1 MKEKITIRDIA
12 ERAGTSKTT
21 VSFFLNGKTDKMSEE
36 TQARI
41 AQVIKE
47 TNYRPSIAARS
58 LNAKETRLIGVI
70 IGDITNT
77 FANQIVKGI
86 DDFARDNRYQLIV
99 GNSNYNFENEIGFVN
114 RMLAMGVDGF
124 IIQPSSHL
132 AELIPKIKQEN
143 KDVVFI
149 DSQVSMDKEKWVK
162 THYFESILKVATHI
176 NKDRNKEFNMI
187 KPHTIVFSTQ
197 LPKSQ

>member
-77 FANQIVKGI
+77 FALSKSGFRVKVEPT
-86 DDFARDNRYQLIV
+86 L
-99 GNSNYNFENEIGFVN
+99 
-114 RMLAMGVDGF
+114 
-124 IIQPSSHL
+124 SHS
-132 AELIPKIKQEN
+132 A
-143 KDVVFI
+143 
-149 DSQVSMDKEKWVK
+149 
-162 THYFESILKVATHI
+162 
-176 NKDRNKEFNMI
+176 
-187 KPHTIVFSTQ
+187 PHFSTC
-197 LPKSQ
+197 LL

>member
-58 LNAKETRLIGVI
+58 LNAKETRFNWRHHWRYHQHVC
-70 IGDITNT
+70 
-77 FANQIVKGI
+77 QS
-86 DDFARDNRYQLIV
+86 NR
-99 GNSNYNFENEIGFVN
+99 
-114 RMLAMGVDGF
+114 
-124 IIQPSSHL
+124 
-132 AELIPKIKQEN
+132 
-143 KDVVFI
+143 
-149 DSQVSMDKEKWVK
+149 
-162 THYFESILKVATHI
+162 
-176 NKDRNKEFNMI
+176 
-187 KPHTIVFSTQ
+187 
-197 LPKSQ
+197 

>member
-99 GNSNYNFENEIGFVN
+99 GNSNYNFENEKGS
-114 RMLAMGVDGF
+114 RLLA
-124 IIQPSSHL
+124 PSSPSW
-132 AELIPKIKQEN
+132 ELMVLSSSHP
-143 KDVVFI
+143 V
-149 DSQVSMDKEKWVK
+149 
-162 THYFESILKVATHI
+162 ILP
-176 NKDRNKEFNMI
+176 N
-187 KPHTIVFSTQ
+187 
-197 LPKSQ
+197 

>member
-99 GNSNYNFENEIGFVN
+99 GNSNYNFENEKGYVN

-124 IIQPSSHL
+124 IIQPSSHF

-143 KDVVFI
+143 NYNL
-149 DSQVSMDKEKWVK
+149 
-162 THYFESILKVATHI
+162 THLYQILKEFQMEF
-176 NKDRNKEFNMI
+176 KDLL
-187 KPHTIVFSTQ
+187 S
-197 LPKSQ
+197 

>member
-1 MKEKITIRDIA
+1 MKDKITIRDIA

-99 GNSNYNFENEIGFVN
+99 GNSNYNFQNEK
-114 RMLAMGVDGF
+114 R
-124 IIQPSSHL
+124 
-132 AELIPKIKQEN
+132 
-143 KDVVFI
+143 
-149 DSQVSMDKEKWVK
+149 
-162 THYFESILKVATHI
+162 
-176 NKDRNKEFNMI
+176 
-187 KPHTIVFSTQ
+187 
-197 LPKSQ
+197 

>member
-58 LNAKETRLIGVI
+58 LNAKETRLSLEISPTRLPIKSLKELMILQEI
-70 IGDITNT
+70 IVT
-77 FANQIVKGI
+77 
-86 DDFARDNRYQLIV
+86 
-99 GNSNYNFENEIGFVN
+99 S
-114 RMLAMGVDGF
+114 
-124 IIQPSSHL
+124 
-132 AELIPKIKQEN
+132 
-143 KDVVFI
+143 
-149 DSQVSMDKEKWVK
+149 
-162 THYFESILKVATHI
+162 
-176 NKDRNKEFNMI
+176 
-187 KPHTIVFSTQ
+187 
-197 LPKSQ
+197 

>member
-99 GNSNYNFENEIGFVN
+99 GNSNYNF
-114 RMLAMGVDGF
+114 
-124 IIQPSSHL
+124 
-132 AELIPKIKQEN
+132 
-143 KDVVFI
+143 
-149 DSQVSMDKEKWVK
+149 KEKWIRQSHVGNG
-162 THYFESILKVATHI
+162 S
-176 NKDRNKEFNMI
+176 
-187 KPHTIVFSTQ
+187 
-197 LPKSQ
+197 

>member
-1 MKEKITIRDIA
+1 
-12 ERAGTSKTT
+12 
-21 VSFFLNGKTDKMSEE
+21 MSEE

-99 GNSNYNFENEIGFVN
+99 GNSNYNFENEKDTSIACWQWELMV
-114 RMLAMGVDGF
+114 LS
-124 IIQPSSHL
+124 SSH
-132 AELIPKIKQEN
+132 P
-143 KDVVFI
+143 V
-149 DSQVSMDKEKWVK
+149 
-162 THYFESILKVATHI
+162 ILP
-176 NKDRNKEFNMI
+176 N
-187 KPHTIVFSTQ
+187 
-197 LPKSQ
+197 

>member
-99 GNSNYNFENEIGFVN
+99 GNSNYNLKMKKDTSIACWQWELMV
-114 RMLAMGVDGF
+114 LS
-124 IIQPSSHL
+124 SSH
-132 AELIPKIKQEN
+132 P
-143 KDVVFI
+143 V
-149 DSQVSMDKEKWVK
+149 
-162 THYFESILKVATHI
+162 ILP
-176 NKDRNKEFNMI
+176 N
-187 KPHTIVFSTQ
+187 
-197 LPKSQ
+197 

>member
-99 GNSNYNFENEIGFVN
+99 GNSNYNFENEKGYVN
-114 RMLAMGVDGF
+114 RMLQWELMVLS
-124 IIQPSSHL
+124 SSH
-132 AELIPKIKQEN
+132 P
-143 KDVVFI
+143 V
-149 DSQVSMDKEKWVK
+149 
-162 THYFESILKVATHI
+162 ILP
-176 NKDRNKEFNMI
+176 N
-187 KPHTIVFSTQ
+187 
-197 LPKSQ
+197 

>member
-1 MKEKITIRDIA
+1 MLEKFISVRIEVLKGSTMKEKITIRDIA

-99 GNSNYNFENEIGFVN
+99 GNSNYNFENEKGYVN
-114 RMLAMGVDGF
+114 RVGNG
-124 IIQPSSHL
+124 S
-132 AELIPKIKQEN
+132 
-143 KDVVFI
+143 
-149 DSQVSMDKEKWVK
+149 
-162 THYFESILKVATHI
+162 
-176 NKDRNKEFNMI
+176 
-187 KPHTIVFSTQ
+187 
-197 LPKSQ
+197 

>member
-58 LNAKETRLIGVI
+58 LNAKETRL
-70 IGDITNT
+70 
-77 FANQIVKGI
+77 
-86 DDFARDNRYQLIV
+86 YQ
-99 GNSNYNFENEIGFVN
+99 S
-114 RMLAMGVDGF
+114 
-124 IIQPSSHL
+124 
-132 AELIPKIKQEN
+132 
-143 KDVVFI
+143 
-149 DSQVSMDKEKWVK
+149 
-162 THYFESILKVATHI
+162 
-176 NKDRNKEFNMI
+176 
-187 KPHTIVFSTQ
+187 FSVYS
-197 LPKSQ
+197 LL

>member
-99 GNSNYNFENEIGFVN
+99 GNSNYNFENEKGYVN
-114 RMLAMGVDGF
+114 RMLAMGMVLS
-124 IIQPSSHL
+124 SSHR
-132 AELIPKIKQEN
+132 
-143 KDVVFI
+143 V
-149 DSQVSMDKEKWVK
+149 
-162 THYFESILKVATHI
+162 ILP
-176 NKDRNKEFNMI
+176 N
-187 KPHTIVFSTQ
+187 
-197 LPKSQ
+197 

>member
-99 GNSNYNFENEIGFVN
+99 GNSNYNFENEKGYVN

-124 IIQPSSHL
+124 II
-132 AELIPKIKQEN
+132 
-143 KDVVFI
+143 
-149 DSQVSMDKEKWVK
+149 
-162 THYFESILKVATHI
+162 
-176 NKDRNKEFNMI
+176 
-187 KPHTIVFSTQ
+187 
-197 LPKSQ
+197 

>member
-1 MKEKITIRDIA
+1 MLEKFISVRIEVLKGSTMKEKITIRDIA

-99 GNSNYNFENEIGFVN
+99 GNSNYNFENEKGYVN
-114 RMLAMGVDGF
+114 RMLAMGVVLS
-124 IIQPSSHL
+124 SSHR
-132 AELIPKIKQEN
+132 
-143 KDVVFI
+143 V
-149 DSQVSMDKEKWVK
+149 
-162 THYFESILKVATHI
+162 ILP
-176 NKDRNKEFNMI
+176 N
-187 KPHTIVFSTQ
+187 
-197 LPKSQ
+197 

>member
-99 GNSNYNFENEIGFVN
+99 GNSNYNFENEKDTSIACWQWELMV
-114 RMLAMGVDGF
+114 LS
-124 IIQPSSHL
+124 SSH
-132 AELIPKIKQEN
+132 P
-143 KDVVFI
+143 V
-149 DSQVSMDKEKWVK
+149 
-162 THYFESILKVATHI
+162 ILP
-176 NKDRNKEFNMI
+176 N
-187 KPHTIVFSTQ
+187 
-197 LPKSQ
+197 